1 MVRISLAAV
10 LALTFAACGQGGD
23 QTGADGYAREES
35 MAAYAPMPMA
45 PPAPPP
51 PVEYAKSMDTASG
64 GAPDINQQIIQP
76 DPNGPGGGQ
85 PAGQRLIAYTYNY
98 GFKVPATG
106 MQGLL
111 DAHKKQ
117 CEDAGAA
124 KCYVVNS
131 SISGLGEDQSYG
143 QMTIRGSAD
152 WVRTFRAGMVDGL
165 KPFNATLDSN
175 SDSAEDL
182 TVNIVDSEARLRS
195 LKTMRDRLEQL
206 LRDRPGKL
214 GDLLEIEREFARVQG
229 RSIHPSRSSPR

>member
-1 MVRISLAAV
+1 MVRLSLAFG
-10 LALTFAACGQGGD
+10 LALTLAACGQD
-23 QTGADGYAREES
+23 PNRSVSEEYAAADGK
-35 MAAYAPMPMA
+35 AAYAPMPMA
-45 PPAPPP
+45 PPPPP
-51 PVEYAKSMDTASG
+51 METAPASAIVATG
-64 GAPDINQQIIQP
+64 GARDIGSNIIQP
-76 DPNGPGGGQ
+76 DPDGGGGGQ

-98 GFKVPATG
+98 GFKVPAGG

-117 CEDAGAA
+117 CEDAGPA

-152 WVRTFRAGMVDGL
+152 WVKTFRAGMVDGL

-182 TVNIVDSEARLRS
+182 TVNIVDSEA
-195 LKTMRDRLEQL
+195 
-206 LRDRPGKL
+206 
-214 GDLLEIEREFARVQG
+214 ACA
-229 RSIHPSRSSPR
+229 